1 MQCSFDTLSRG
12 CKLHGMQYGD
22 DQTKTMTMA
31 GLNLIGQA
39 LTIYDQDLRLVIC
52 NTPFQTIFGLPT
64 ALVTPG
70 ATFRDT
76 IAHLAERGEYGEV
89 TDVEAFVLERI
100 EQARAFKPHY
110 MERTRANGR
119 TISVEGSPLAEGG
132 WVTVYTDISATK
144 AQETLLRARSDALSD
159 QVLAHTEK
167 LSQTNRELAAMITTL
182 EETKRQLTASEAR
195 ARLTTE
201 MMPAHIAHVDPNG
214 YYTYS
219 NQRLSTIIPNRPPEI
234 LGRHIRTVLGSDNHD
249 KILEALSTAYDGAPA
264 VQEFTDPATARRIR
278 TAFTPDRVGGVYI
291 LSMDVTEETQTRAAL
306 QQTHRRA
313 LAAQITSGLAH
324 DFSNLLTII
333 LGLQS
338 RLGRLPTLPADA
350 ARLIEGT
357 LAAARRGGTL
367 LSSIAQISD
376 PRSLRPTATDV
387 SALMQDLVTLAEP
400 TLPDGTQL
408 VLHASDIGPVLLD
421 RGMLQ
426 DGLLNLILNAR
437 DAMGTG
443 GVITLNVRRVHDTW
457 IEFQVKDTGPG
468 FSEAALKQGLDP
480 FFTTKGSEGSGLGL
494 PMVYDMTKLA
504 GGDLR
509 LGNTDTGAQV
519 TLRLPFRAAVPATTG
534 LALLVEDRDDLR
546 ALFRDMLMTLGHS
559 VIEAASADE
568 ASALLADLSDIV
580 LILSDLQLEGEATG
594 TDLAKRLGPNSPPLI
609 LMTSLL
615 PDAPLFLEAQKHA
628 PVLRKPFS
636 ADDLVALITPVQ
648 EGTP

>member
-1 MQCSFDTLSRG
+1 MQF
-12 CKLHGMQYGD
+12 GD
-22 DQTKTMTMA
+22 DQTRTMTMA

-39 LTIYDQDLRLVIC
+39 LTIYDQDLRLVVC
-52 NTPFQTIFGLPT
+52 NAPFQTIFDLPT

-70 ATFRDT
+70 ATFRET
-76 IAHLAERGEYGEV
+76 IAHLAQRGEYGEV
-89 TDVEAFVLERI
+89 QDIEAFVLERI
-100 EQARAFKPHY
+100 EQARAFEPHY

-144 AQETLLRARSDALSD
+144 AQETLLRAHSNALSD

-167 LSQTNRELAAMITTL
+167 LSQTNRELASMITAL

-201 MMPAHIAHVDPNG
+201 MMPAHIAHVDPTG
-214 YYTYS
+214 HYTYS
-219 NQRLSTIIPNRPPEI
+219 NQRLSTIIPNRPSAI
-234 LGRHIRTVLGSDNHD
+234 LGRHIRTALGADNHD
-249 KILEALSTAYDGAPA
+249 KVLDALNTAYDGAPA
-264 VQEFTDPATARRIR
+264 IQEFTDTASARRIR
-278 TAFTPDRVGGVYI
+278 TAFTPDLAGGVYI

-338 RLGRLPTLPADA
+338 RLDRLPTLPAA
-350 ARLIEGT
+350 AAPLIEGT
-357 LAAARRGGTL
+357 LTAARRGGTL

-376 PRSLRPTATDV
+376 PRSLRPVATDV

-400 TLPDGTQL
+400 TLPAGTHL
-408 VLHASDIGPVLLD
+408 SLNAPDIGTVLLD
-421 RGMLQ
+421 RGKLQ

-437 DAMGTG
+437 DAMGTAG
-443 GVITLNVRRVHDTW
+443 EISLNVRRVHNTW
-457 IEFQVKDTGPG
+457 IEFQVTDTGPG
-468 FSEAALKQGLDP
+468 FSPAALKQGLDP

-494 PMVYDMTKLA
+494 PMVYDMAKLA

-509 LGNTDTGAQV
+509 LGNTENGAQV
-519 TLRLPFRAAVPATTG
+519 TVRLPFREAVQASTG

-546 ALFRDMLMTLGHS
+546 ALLRDMLMAQGYS

-568 ASALLADLSDIV
+568 ATALLADLPDIA

-594 TDLAKRLGPNSPPLI
+594 TDLAQRLGPNSPPLV
-609 LMTSLL
+609 LMTSLP
-615 PDAPLFLEAQKHA
+615 PDADLFLEAQKHA

-636 ADDLVALITPVQ
+636 TEDLSALITPSQ
-648 EGTP
+648 AAPK

>member
-249 KILEALSTAYDGAPA
+249 KILEALTTAYDGAPA